1 MKYTAETPLAPVGVL
16 LTDFALTGSLPLG
29 VLPLLSS
36 WLEVQMIRMRWL
48 ALALVCAATTAV
60 SAQETRDTTKGKI
73 KTATTKAARNTKK
86 AVVTGAKDTKNA
98 VVTGAKDTKRAVV
111 TGAKDTKRAVVTGA
125 KDTKNAVVTGAKDTK
140 NAVKKGARDTKTAAK
155 KTTHAVKAAVK
166 RDSTRKP

>member
-16 LTDFALTGSLPLG
+16 LTDFVLTGSPPLG
-29 VLPLLSS
+29 VPPLLSS
-36 WLEVQMIRMRWL
+36 WLEVEMIRMRWL

-73 KTATTKAARNTKK
+73 KTATTKAAKNTKK

-98 VVTGAKDTKRAVV
+98 VVKGAKDTK
-111 TGAKDTKRAVVTGA
+111 K
-125 KDTKNAVVTGAKDTK
+125 AVVTGAKDTK
-140 NAVKKGARDTKTAAK
+140 NAVKKGASDTKTAAK

-166 RDSTRKP
+166 KDQTKKP

>member
-16 LTDFALTGSLPLG
+16 LTDFVLTGSPPLG
-29 VLPLLSS
+29 VPPLLSS
-36 WLEVQMIRMRWL
+36 WLEVEMIRMRWL

-60 SAQETRDTTKGKI
+60 SAQEKRDTTKGKI
-73 KTATTKAARNTKK
+73 KTATTKAAKNTKA
-86 AVVTGAKDTKNA
+86 AVRTAAKDTKNA
-98 VVTGAKDTKRAVV
+98 VVTGAKDTKN
-111 TGAKDTKRAVVTGA
+111 AVVTGA

-166 RDSTRKP
+166 KDSTRKP

>member
-16 LTDFALTGSLPLG
+16 LTDFVLTGKPPLG
-29 VLPLLSS
+29 VPPLLSS
-36 WLEVQMIRMRWL
+36 WLEVEMIRMRWL
-48 ALALVCAATTAV
+48 ALALACAATTAV

-73 KTATTKAARNTKK
+73 RTATTKAAKNTKK

-98 VVTGAKDTKRAVV
+98 VVTGAKDTK
-111 TGAKDTKRAVVTGA
+111 KAVVTGA

-140 NAVKKGARDTKTAAK
+140 NAVKKGASDTKTAAK

-166 RDSTRKP
+166 KDSTKKP

>member
-16 LTDFALTGSLPLG
+16 RTDFVLTGSPPLG
-29 VLPLLSS
+29 VRPLFSS
-36 WLEVQMIRMRWL
+36 WLEVEMIRMRWL

-60 SAQETRDTTKGKI
+60 SAQETRDTKSKI
-73 KTATTKAARNTKK
+73 KTATTKAAKNTKK

-98 VVTGAKDTKRAVV
+98 VVTGAKDTKN
-111 TGAKDTKRAVVTGA
+111 AVVTGA

-140 NAVKKGARDTKTAAK
+140 NAVKKGASDTKTAAK

-166 RDSTRKP
+166 RDPTKKP

>member
-16 LTDFALTGSLPLG
+16 LTDFVLTGSPPLG
-29 VLPLLSS
+29 VPPLLSS
-36 WLEVQMIRMRWL
+36 WLEVEMIRMRWL

-73 KTATTKAARNTKK
+73 KTATTKAAKNTKK

-98 VVTGAKDTKRAVV
+98 VVTA
-111 TGAKDTKRAVVTGA
+111 A

-140 NAVKKGARDTKTAAK
+140 NAVKKGASDTKTAAR

-166 RDSTRKP
+166 KDSTKKP

>member
-16 LTDFALTGSLPLG
+16 LTDFVLTGSPPLG
-29 VLPLLSS
+29 VPPLLSS
-36 WLEVQMIRMRWL
+36 WLEVEMIRMRWL

-73 KTATTKAARNTKK
+73 KTATTKAAKNTKA
-86 AVVTGAKDTKNA
+86 AVRTAAKDTKNA
-98 VVTGAKDTKRAVV
+98 VVTGAKDTK
-111 TGAKDTKRAVVTGA
+111 KAVVTGA

-166 RDSTRKP
+166 KDSTRKP

>member
-16 LTDFALTGSLPLG
+16 LTDFVLTGSPPIGVPPLF
-29 VLPLLSS
+29 PS
-36 WLEVQMIRMRWL
+36 WLEVEMIRMRWL

-111 TGAKDTKRAVVTGA
+111 TGAKDTK
-125 KDTKNAVVTGAKDTK
+125 NAVVTGAKDTK